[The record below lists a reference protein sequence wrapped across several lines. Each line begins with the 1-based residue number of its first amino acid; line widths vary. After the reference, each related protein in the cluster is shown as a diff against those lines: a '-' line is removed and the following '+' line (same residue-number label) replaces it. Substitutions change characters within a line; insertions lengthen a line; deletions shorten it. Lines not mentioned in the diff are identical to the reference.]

1 MSTKNLPSFFQPI
14 RRWAQLCVGLCT
26 LAGLLLPV
34 VQADAIYSYKNSQG
48 DQVFTD
54 QPTKGAKKIHVD
66 PPPPIPLT
74 PINLPPAT
82 PVQPPSAP
90 AGAPL
95 APAAAVEPSSPAP
108 KTPLVP
114 SVLMR
119 APTELAPE
127 KLAPKVSA
135 SSPDAGVSKS
145 PAQIM
150 PAPKVSASAHGHY
163 QSLVINEPKSGLLKA
178 HPGGTIFVQINL
190 TPVLDVTAGDRV
202 RIVIDGEDKV
212 EDSIGHRFMI
222 SGLTNGEHTLIA
234 LVARQ
239 GKNIFQSSPV
249 VIHLTGASS

>member
-1 MSTKNLPSFFQPI
+1 MSTKNLPTFFQPI
-14 RRWAQLCVGLCT
+14 RRWAKLCAALCS

-74 PINLPPAT
+74 PIDL
-82 PVQPPSAP
+82 PSA
-90 AGAPL
+90 
-95 APAAAVEPSSPAP
+95 APAHSPTAPTSASPASPIAESPSSPSPNA
-108 KTPLVP
+108 PLVP
-114 SVLMR
+114 SVLMK
-119 APTELAPE
+119 APE
-127 KLAPKVSA
+127 ESVPAAV
-135 SSPDAGVSKS
+135 AGVSKS
-145 PAQIM
+145 PPPVI

-163 QSLVINEPKSGLLKA
+163 QSLVISEPTSGVVKA

-190 TPVLDVTAGDRV
+190 TPALDVTAGDRV

-222 SGLTNGEHTLIA
+222 SGLNDGEHTLIA

-239 GKNIFQSSPV
+239 GKNIFQSHPV